1 MSDYGDL
8 VRKHRRLAILK
19 HLEACAEYTSNG
31 SILQAVL
38 IGVGVPSTRDQV
50 ITELTWL
57 REQGFVAYEDRAEF
71 VVVTAT
77 ARGCELAR
85 GLATHPD
92 VQRPGPRR

>member
-19 HLEACAEYTSNG
+19 HLEACAGYTSNG
-31 SILQAVL
+31 SILQSVL

-50 ITELTWL
+50 ITELAWL

-71 VVVTAT
+71 IVVTAT

>member
-1 MSDYGDL
+1 MSDYGEL
-8 VRKHRRLAILK
+8 VRRHRRLAILK

-31 SILQAVL
+31 SILQSVL

-50 ITELTWL
+50 ITELAWL
-57 REQGFVAYEDRAEF
+57 REQGFVTCEDRADF
-71 VVVTAT
+71 IVVTAT

-92 VQRPGPRR
+92 VQRPPPRR